1 MSWAGASPVIG
12 GALWSGNAPLVTTR
26 QLISTVSSLSV
37 AGDNGTWSLYP
48 AISDVNLA
56 NYNISSVTTIDT
68 QNVLATSTIQA
79 PYIST
84 LELYCSSINNS
95 TIVLFGS
102 TVTIENVTITNGTVK
117 AETVEKKK
125 DIFDTINDAATA
137 AGNVVSVVQQAAS
150 GFLADTGSALQ
161 QVLWTTYA
169 IDKVVNLATDVT
181 KLATG
186 IQGLINSRDQNPI
199 SGGSVPGQSANAYET
214 FNGTRSFSFLRWE
227 RRHGQ
232 SSELQIKLTPI

>member
-56 NYNISSVTTIDT
+56 NYNISSVTTIYT

-117 AETVEKKK
+117 AETVEKK
-125 DIFDTINDAATA
+125 
-137 AGNVVSVVQQAAS
+137 
-150 GFLADTGSALQ
+150 
-161 QVLWTTYA
+161 
-169 IDKVVNLATDVT
+169 
-181 KLATG
+181 
-186 IQGLINSRDQNPI
+186 RI
-199 SGGSVPGQSANAYET
+199 SL
-214 FNGTRSFSFLRWE
+214 TRLMMRPPLRVI
-227 RRHGQ
+227 
-232 SSELQIKLTPI
+232 L